1 MAADRAHPAISRFTD
16 MMSKVIVGN
25 EAAIRLAL
33 TAFLTGGHILIE
45 DVPGVGKTLLART
58 FARCLGLQFRRVQ
71 FTPDLLPSDITGI
84 NVFNPKTREF
94 EFKPG
99 PVFCDILLADE
110 INRATPRTQ
119 SSLLECMQER
129 QVTVDG
135 ETHGCRHTS
144 QWLRPK
150 TPSKIKE
157 PFPCGGTDGQ
167 ILDANTPG
175 VSGRSR
181 GE

>member
-110 INRATPRTQ
+110 INCYSRTQ

-135 ETHGCRHTS
+135 ETHRLSPHFTVVAT
-144 QWLRPK
+144 QN
-150 TPSKIKE
+150 PSS
-157 PFPCGGTDGQ
+157 PRTFPRRRRRWTDS
-167 ILDANTPG
+167 DANTPG